1 MNIINK
7 LTLRHLKLNKQ
18 RTIVTII
25 GVVLA
30 VAMLTAV
37 PVFVASFLD
46 MMQRSVIADTG
57 NWHVLYSDVPRQNI
71 DIVVNDENTASA
83 ALSQDMGY
91 ARLDGSRNEDKPYL
105 FLKSFDEQGFATYNL
120 KLLEGR
126 FPQKSSDIVIS
137 SSIAENG
144 GVVYRIGD
152 TIKLEIGQRHLEQGG
167 NDLLL
172 GQDHSYVEQSADTTG
187 ERFIPEY
194 TREYTV
200 TGIISPPSFEQYWA
214 PGYTVIPFLDKNE
227 LAAGATVNISTAW
240 QNVNKEANIHANEL
254 AEDMEI
260 SSDKV
265 SYNRAL
271 LRYYGIIDDN
281 LLSTLYSLAAFMI
294 VLIIIGSVALIYNS
308 FAISISERSRHLG
321 MLASVGATTRQKR
334 NSVFFEGLVV
344 GIIGIPLGV
353 FFGTLGMGITF
364 ELVQPLLTDVFKA
377 DLGLVVSSDAIISAV
392 LLSMLTILISAYI
405 PARRASRISP
415 IDAIRQTQDVKLTGR
430 TVKTSRLTRLIFG
443 FEAEL
448 GLKNLKRHRRRYK
461 VTIFSLVISIVLF
474 LSVSSLSML
483 AQQSAELAAG
493 SIPYDVSVF
502 VTSSATAQEKMD
514 FYRVITRMEHVDYA
528 VIEQSMEA
536 EAVVSGDLMAA
547 ATNPNAQSG
556 KQEQTLQP
564 FSMQFQI
571 KAIDDAALNRYA
583 QETGMDVTCL
593 KDTRN
598 PGGIL
603 FNTVTIR
610 SADNKYTRMN
620 RFNIEAGE
628 SLQFIHKINGEP
640 GDYGTELQIIA
651 VADKTPMGGTSL
663 MDPDEAIL
671 FVSAEVYAAMQAKLP
686 EVIDNTNVHMLIRSS
701 DPSSLVEDIKEF
713 QQQTSIAN
721 LIINDVAAANKRNS
735 QVNTF
740 INVFFYGFVLLMAA
754 ICGANIL
761 NTISTSVLLRRREFA
776 VLKSVGMTPAGFNK
790 MIRYES
796 LFYGLKALFYGLPIS
811 FAMMYY
817 FIYRSI
823 SNSFTLA
830 FVIPW
835 GSVIV
840 AIIAILAMVSLT
852 MLYAGSK
859 IKTENI
865 IDVLKNESI

>member
-105 FLKSFDEQGFATYNL
+105 FLKSFDEQGFANYNL

-126 FPQKSSDIVIS
+126 FPQKSSEIVIS

-254 AEDMEI
+254 AEDREI

-271 LRYYGIIDDN
+271 LRYYGIIGDN

-364 ELVQPLLTDVFKA
+364 KLVQPLLTDVFKA

-474 LSVSSLSML
+474 LSVYPCPCCATVS
-483 AQQSAELAAG
+483 ELAAG
-493 SIPYDVSVF
+493 NFMILACLF
-502 VTSSATAQEKMD
+502 
-514 FYRVITRMEHVDYA
+514 
-528 VIEQSMEA
+528 
-536 EAVVSGDLMAA
+536 LW
-547 ATNPNAQSG
+547 
-556 KQEQTLQP
+556 LQP
-564 FSMQFQI
+564 RRKRIFTESS
-571 KAIDDAALNRYA
+571 
-583 QETGMDVTCL
+583 
-593 KDTRN
+593 
-598 PGGIL
+598 PGW
-603 FNTVTIR
+603 N
-610 SADNKYTRMN
+610 M
-620 RFNIEAGE
+620 
-628 SLQFIHKINGEP
+628 
-640 GDYGTELQIIA
+640 
-651 VADKTPMGGTSL
+651 
-663 MDPDEAIL
+663 
-671 FVSAEVYAAMQAKLP
+671 
-686 EVIDNTNVHMLIRSS
+686 
-701 DPSSLVEDIKEF
+701 
-713 QQQTSIAN
+713 
-721 LIINDVAAANKRNS
+721 
-735 QVNTF
+735 
-740 INVFFYGFVLLMAA
+740 
-754 ICGANIL
+754 
-761 NTISTSVLLRRREFA
+761 
-776 VLKSVGMTPAGFNK
+776 
-790 MIRYES
+790 
-796 LFYGLKALFYGLPIS
+796 
-811 FAMMYY
+811 
-817 FIYRSI
+817 
-823 SNSFTLA
+823 
-830 FVIPW
+830 
-835 GSVIV
+835 
-840 AIIAILAMVSLT
+840 
-852 MLYAGSK
+852 
-859 IKTENI
+859 
-865 IDVLKNESI
+865 